1 MRLTVTMCHRSKLQ
15 IRQRHRPKPF
25 NGPVQIERV
34 GIPDGDMKRPGE
46 PALRSAPHVFDLSSD
61 VKVSLPVSRDRWI
74 YSPRDSVELS

>member
-1 MRLTVTMCHRSKLQ
+1 
-15 IRQRHRPKPF
+15 
-25 NGPVQIERV
+25 
-34 GIPDGDMKRPGE
+34 MKRPGE